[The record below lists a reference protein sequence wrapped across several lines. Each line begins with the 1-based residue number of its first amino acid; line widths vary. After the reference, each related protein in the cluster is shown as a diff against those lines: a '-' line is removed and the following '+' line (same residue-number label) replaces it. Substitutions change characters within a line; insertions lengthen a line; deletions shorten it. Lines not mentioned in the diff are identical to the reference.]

1 MQQQQQ
7 QLKCDKCEFATSAKD
22 VFRNH
27 LMLHASTERGGA
39 LHQLLTSPLH
49 HHQQQQQ
56 QQQLH
61 HQFSGQKRPYSA
73 ASSSSAELNRSG
85 EDFSA
90 FSPKM
95 RSGSPA
101 ALSSPRSPFSGN
113 GGRHTSA
120 ESPLSHPHLSYL
132 NRLALS
138 AAASNSAAI
147 RAIMEERSREA
158 AALAPYG
165 LGSGSAVE
173 SHLAARQGE
182 SVRAAASPEP
192 QQQQHHAAPDSGNN
206 REEAPLPPNKRLKS
220 SDIFSALYANRMRAG
235 EMMLMEKADSP
246 NGGAA
251 LDLSKETTAI
261 LGGGG
266 GCSQGTSSLSDLD
279 SGSNPRSHSS
289 SPAYSSSASQ
299 PRSRNRRK
307 GKAYKI
313 EQQRTTDPDTED
325 EEMMRGGGTGSN
337 GTDSPPAAA
346 VAVSSPA
353 DVSVKAGIAAENSVV
368 PHEAASPPGL
378 LGQPGGTAAAAS
390 CQFCGIAFQH
400 AVMYSVHMGYH
411 GIQDPFKCS
420 LCGEQAADALA
431 FFLHIARR
439 EHQ

>member
-1 MQQQQQ
+1 
-7 QLKCDKCEFATSAKD
+7 
-22 VFRNH
+22 
-27 LMLHASTERGGA
+27 
-39 LHQLLTSPLH
+39 
-49 HHQQQQQ
+49 
-56 QQQLH
+56 
-61 HQFSGQKRPYSA
+61 
-73 ASSSSAELNRSG
+73 
-85 EDFSA
+85 
-90 FSPKM
+90 
-95 RSGSPA
+95 
-101 ALSSPRSPFSGN
+101 
-113 GGRHTSA
+113 
-120 ESPLSHPHLSYL
+120 
-132 NRLALS
+132 
-138 AAASNSAAI
+138 
-147 RAIMEERSREA
+147 MEERSREA
-158 AALAPYG
+158 AALPPYG

-173 SHLAARQGE
+173 SHLARQSE
-182 SVRAAASPEP
+182 SVRAPASPEP
-192 QQQQHHAAPDSGNN
+192 QQQQHHAAQDSGNN

-261 LGGGG
+261 IGGG

-325 EEMMRGGGTGSN
+325 EEMMRGRDSN
-337 GTDSPPAAA
+337 GTDSPPSAAA
-346 VAVSSPA
+346 AIAVSSPA
-353 DVSVKAGIAAENSVV
+353 DVSVKVGIAAENPAV

-378 LGQPGGTAAAAS
+378 LGQPAGAAAAAS

-411 GIQDPFKCS
+411 GFQDPFKCS